1 MVSKE
6 DIFKFSPCAAATN
19 EMVDRCFGYREFL
32 TAKDVLGLVL
42 EDEYKLWLLLRPELA
57 SEEQLSKIR
66 ADFIGLIDQ
75 EWLVKLCETCPAY
88 ETIGRVAR
96 CFDRPYTETYAEL
109 IQIVER
115 YIA

>member
-6 DIFKFSPCAAATN
+6 DIFRFSPCAAATN
-19 EMVDRCFGYREFL
+19 EMVDRCFGDREFL

-75 EWLVKLCETCPAY
+75 QWLKDLSVSYPVY
-88 ETIGRVAR
+88 DIIGKVAR
-96 CFDRPYTETYAEL
+96 CFDRPYPDTYAIL
-109 IQIVER
+109 IRIVEG